1 MHHTPNAS
9 VDFHLHSTASDGEL
23 TPARVVAL
31 AAAAGVRQL
40 ALTDHDTMA
49 GLAEARLASE
59 AAGLELVDG
68 VEISSLWASQDIH
81 VVGLGVRSRD
91 ARLLERLASQAERR
105 RQRAAAIGARLQKL
119 GLEDPLQQAAELA
132 LRGLPARPHFAQV
145 LVAQGRCR
153 DRKQAF
159 QQYLAQGKP
168 AYVRTAW
175 PELETAVRWIREA
188 GGVAVLAHPGRYRLT
203 RQKLRR
209 LVQGFSAAGGQALEV
224 SVSTHSPDMVKQLA
238 DLTVEFALYA
248 SQGSDYHGPSMRWV
262 QVGRMPRLPS
272 VCRPVTDL
280 LAGRSRG

>member
-132 LRGLPARPHFAQV
+132 PRGLPARPHFAQV